1 MQQLGQRFHQLR
13 KIVLAL
19 SGANEEVLALVP
31 SEQARY
37 ESLGWAILITSGVAA
52 VSMWF
57 ALASAVGINGILAFP
72 VALAWG
78 LVIMGIDRW
87 LVVSMPTE
95 SKRKFAIA
103 VPRLALALLLG
114 TLISTPLVLRV
125 FQSEVN
131 AEIAKMQQ
139 QNYSTFLEQQ
149 KASDV
154 AKQVGTFSSELQY
167 LNNVIA
173 THGATTANTASDPE
187 LRGYNTQLNNLDNE
201 VAHWTSLKNK
211 YYVDYICQLYGGPN
225 CPKKGNGPAAKASL
239 KNYQDASQEVDT
251 LKGQVNQVQAKIQ
264 QRDAQ
269 LTSTSKASQEARYQ
283 QALTQL
289 PVVKNEYSTALQRQ
303 NELQA
308 SFFATNKAAHG
319 ILVRLEALSKLS
331 SGNFTVTAARF
342 LLFLLFLTIECLP
355 VTVKLLQ
362 RPGLYE
368 EALEHARE
376 AERKDFSKFFSFR
389 SRLVRPN
396 GTAFMRPTL
405 LMEPDHRISAIWTP
419 TRALPGAADVE
430 DDQPTEAV
438 DEGREPFWEPRGRS
452 DYQPVPDPDDTD
464 RPGRNWY
471 GPDSWRNHWYDQP
484 ADDDEP
490 RPGKASEDADD
501 DPSGSGPAPSDLAT
515 RVDYGAA
522 IAAPPAGGGWPGQDQ
537 ATEEPYVG
545 PASWDEVHQDE
556 EEHGSMYGSDGY
568 RVLEYRDE
576 SPQDQGSRAIAW
588 RDDGNDEPSGSRAPA
603 SAGRPSTGGTQLS
616 WDEDE

>member
-1 MQQLGQRFHQLR
+1 MQKLGQRFHQLR
-13 KIVLAL
+13 KVVLAL
-19 SGANEEVLALVP
+19 SGANEEVLTLVP
-31 SEQARY
+31 TEQARY

-87 LVVSMPTE
+87 LVVSMPAE

-125 FQSEVN
+125 FQSEIN

-368 EALEHARE
+368 EALKHAQE
-376 AERKDFSKFFSFR
+376 AERRDFSKFFSFR
-389 SRLVRPN
+389 SRLSGPN
-396 GTAFMRPTL
+396 GTAFLRATL
-405 LMEPDHRISAIWTP
+405 RLEPDHRITEIWTP
-419 TRALPGAADVE
+419 TRALPGPDDIE

-438 DEGREPFWEPRGRS
+438 DEGREPLWGPGGRA
-452 DYQPVPDPDDTD
+452 DYRPVHDQDDSD
-464 RPGRNWY
+464 RPEQNWY
-471 GPDSWRNHWYDQP
+471 GPDRWRNHWYTQP
-484 ADDDEP
+484 GDDEP
-490 RPGKASEDADD
+490 RAGEAREDEDEDEATFAVAPG
-501 DPSGSGPAPSDLAT
+501 DLVT
-515 RVDYGAA
+515 RADYGPA
-522 IAAPPAGGGWPGQDQ
+522 IAALPAGAGRHRQGRAD
-537 ATEEPYVG
+537 EEPYADG
-545 PASWDEVHQDE
+545 AHWGEAHQDD
-556 EEHGSMYGSDGY
+556 EEHGAMYGSDGY
-568 RVLEYRDE
+568 RVQDYRDE
-576 SPQDQGSRAIAW
+576 NSVDRGSRDTTW
-588 RDDGNDEPSGSRAPA
+588 RDDGDDEDPAAPA
-603 SAGRPSTGGTQLS
+603 AAPAGRRSTGGTQLS
-616 WDEDE
+616 WDDDE